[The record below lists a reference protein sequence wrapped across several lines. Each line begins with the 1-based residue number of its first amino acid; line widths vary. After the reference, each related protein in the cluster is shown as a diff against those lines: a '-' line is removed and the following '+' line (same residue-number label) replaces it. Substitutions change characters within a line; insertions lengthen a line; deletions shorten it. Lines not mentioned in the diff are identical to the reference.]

1 MSIILDAV
9 RVYGLTA
16 IVGYLLGSISFAII
30 FTWLYT
36 RNDVRTSGSGNAGAT
51 NVFRT
56 AGALPGILTFV
67 CDMGKGAAAVVL
79 GRIIFKAFGAPGMND
94 PAAASQIGA
103 CVAGLF
109 AVLGHLFPVF
119 FGFKGGKG
127 VLTLAGIIFMID
139 PLPVPIRFLALLV
152 VFAISAAITKTVSI
166 SSMAAAA
173 AYPIVTFIRV
183 FSLHMANPEIYSNT
197 YWIIETIVAVIF
209 GATVFITHRE
219 NIKRIIAGTEPKFSI
234 KKKEEPN
241 P

>member
-1 MSIILDAV
+1 MSTFFDVL

-30 FTWLYT
+30 FTWFFT
-36 RNDVRTSGSGNAGAT
+36 KNDVRTSGSGNAGAT

-56 AGALPGILTFV
+56 AGAIPGTLTFV
-67 CDMGKGAAAVVL
+67 LDMAKGAVAVIL
-79 GRIIFKAFGAPGMND
+79 GRLIFEKFGAPGIND
-94 PAAASQIGA
+94 PVAASQIGA

-119 FGFKGGKG
+119 FGFRGGKG

-139 PLPVPIRFLALLV
+139 PLPLPVRFLALLI
-152 VFAISAAITKTVSI
+152 VFAISAVITKTVSI

-183 FSLHMANPEIYSNT
+183 ITLHCQQPQVYSNT

-234 KKKEEPN
+234 KKKGE
-241 P
+241 